1 MVLGQLTLW
10 VSLFKG
16 DDLDCLDKDNG
27 HLISKYIARTL
38 TREMKPDM
46 ISLYPSNVNTT
57 SLEFIVEI
65 IGHAGV
71 NRGGVVDFEEIE
83 NKLVD
88 RINKAIND
96 DYSNIND
103 IHPVSTDPIPA
114 RFSINGHEFHEISF
128 CDASAQ
134 MIYCY
139 KQDDYLIP
147 DSDPHDVMSS
157 ENMYDSQDFS
167 YSGRFLPMIKLWCD
181 IIQPINTIFTGKVV
195 DMNTPLQDLLPV
207 KLSPVK
213 KYEFDGLGKDLM
225 KNELEVLNSQIN
237 IARPFNKYY
246 KMLVSSRTMIPA
258 YVEPIIRANY
268 KHHQLVSKSYYV
280 LDLVN
285 YMFGQVHDERFFD
298 KFEAMMKE
306 LRGSTLV
313 VLIDVPNYFMQT
325 QYNDEAQS
333 EYRNRNEGRRSDEDE
348 DRDRNNDEGA
358 KADRRFLNQMAYYN
372 IMDIDD
378 SLDYA
383 SKTEVIRKIVNTYEE
398 ATKDGSEY
406 KDNIRLVSFLFQHLR
421 DINLF
426 IAYTDMM
433 AYNQDYMMD
442 SLKGVCKEQSIE
454 QVCLTKESL
463 DEEAYVGIAKSTAL
477 VHYNMH
483 DFTLTSF
490 GKAGYK
496 KKDIKNI
503 LDYID
508 SIVAR
513 RNNDPNGHYMSLYS
527 FKYFVNYN
535 LDYAFNDSNG
545 DEYFS
550 DFKTERNKRIEEKRQ
565 KLRKEHENDE
575 DWDDEEDDDG
585 YDDYDE
591 DFAPTMSDIAKS
603 SAYRSIISNSSG
615 MNKESSSEAQTKLE
629 DMIGLAEIK
638 RKVNEFADFVE
649 LTKMRQELGLKVP
662 PISKHMV
669 FSGNPGTAK
678 TTVARM
684 LGKILQT
691 RGLLPTANV
700 KHVSRE
706 DLVGKY
712 VGWTAQLTKKA
723 IEDAKGGILF
733 IDEAYSLTA
742 GEGGTNSYGMEAINT
757 LVNAMDKKEVRD
769 NTIIIFAG
777 YKKPMKEFIQSNPGL
792 KSRIGFYFDFP
803 DYTTDELVEIAKLQ
817 AKENDYILS
826 KEYIEKLRE
835 AIDKERGVD
844 DFGNGRFVRSI
855 FEKSTL
861 QQATR
866 LMKNKTK
873 ARNMES
879 KDFKTIL
886 GEDFSEDNMD
896 DKTNEKHIGF
906 TH

>member
-10 VSLFKG
+10 VELFKG
-16 DDLDCLDKDNG
+16 DELDCLDKDNG

-71 NRGGVVDFEEIE
+71 NRGGVVDFKAIE
-83 NKLVD
+83 DSL
-88 RINKAIND
+88 IEHIEKAINND
-96 DYSNIND
+96 NNCINQKV
-103 IHPVSTDPIPA
+103 IGNPDPE
-114 RFSINGHEFHEISF
+114 RFTIKDHEFHEISF

-157 ENMYDSQDFS
+157 ENMYDGQDFS

-195 DMNTPLQDLLPV
+195 DFKNPL

-213 KYEFDGLGKDLM
+213 KYEFEGLGKNLM
-225 KNELEVLNSQIN
+225 DKELEVLNAQVN

-246 KMLVSSRTMIPA
+246 KMLVTSRTMIPA
-258 YVEPIIRANY
+258 YVEPIIKANY

-280 LDLVN
+280 LDLMN

-325 QYNDEAQS
+325 TYHDETQS
-333 EYRNRNEGRRSDEDE
+333 EYRNRNEERRSDEDE

-358 KADRRFLNQMAYYN
+358 KADRRFLNQMQYYN

-383 SKTEVIRKIVNTYEE
+383 SKTEVIRKIVNTFEE
-398 ATKDGSEY
+398 ATKDGSDY

-426 IAYTDMM
+426 IAYTDVM
-433 AYNQDYMMD
+433 AYKSDYMMEA
-442 SLKGVCKEQSIE
+442 LKGVCKEQSIE
-454 QVCLTKESL
+454 QVCLTKDTL
-463 DEEAYVGIAKSTAL
+463 DEEAYLCIAKSTAL

-483 DFTLTSF
+483 DFNLSSF

-496 KKDIKNI
+496 KKDIQSV
-503 LDYID
+503 LDYLD
-508 SIVAR
+508 SIVAKR
-513 RNNDPNGHYMSLYS
+513 DNNPAGPYSSLYT

-535 LDYAFNDSNG
+535 LDYGFKDSNG
-545 DEYFS
+545 DDYFS
-550 DFKTERNKRIEEKRQ
+550 DFKTERNKRIEEK
-565 KLRKEHENDE
+565 KAAKRKAHENDD
-575 DWDDEEDDDG
+575 DWDDEEDDEE

-591 DFAPTMSDIAKS
+591 DFAPTMNDIARN
-603 SAYRSIISNSSG
+603 SAYRSIINNSSG
-615 MNKESSSEAQTKLE
+615 RKVESSDAQTKLE
-629 DMIGLAEIK
+629 DMIGLTEIK

-649 LTKMRQELGLKVP
+649 LTKMRQDMNLKVP

-826 KEYIEKLRE
+826 KEYIEKLKE

-873 ARNMES
+873 ARNMDS
-879 KDFKTIL
+879 TDFKTIL

-896 DKTNEKHIGF
+896 DKTNQKHIGF
-906 TH
+906 TK